1 MPKPIKIN
9 FGGYQGPNSVH
20 TYGAEVFCA
29 ALRRI
34 AGDAVE
40 VSFHADITDTGRN
53 ASDLLGLTEDGTFDG
68 CYFSSSYLAPRVP
81 ALTLFDLHFAVPDKA
96 KAFALLDGEAG
107 DILAGDVTAHTGF
120 TTLGYWDNGLRHMT
134 APDRALLAP
143 ADCDGLSLRILPND
157 NHNQIFQSMGF
168 RPQVIDVK
176 EVTAAVNSGA
186 VDAQENPLTNT
197 YNMGLSKSQRV
208 VTLSG
213 HLMGISLVLFNR
225 AIFASWPDDIQAA
238 IMQAVAEA
246 TTAQRARAQ
255 SDEAASKAAMQK
267 DGVTFVALTPAQ
279 RLAFKAAVKPTVSR
293 IASDISPALLNLFN
307 VELEATP

>member
-1 MPKPIKIN
+1 MADPIKISL
-9 FGGYQGPNSVH
+9 GGYQGPNSVH
-20 TYGAEVFCA
+20 TYGVEAFCA
-29 ALRRI
+29 AMRRL

-40 VSFHADITDTGRN
+40 ISFHPDITDTGRN
-53 ASDLLGLTEDGTFDG
+53 AADLLGLTEGGTFDG
-68 CYFSSSYLAPRVP
+68 CYFSSSYLAPRVS

-107 DILAGDVTAHTGF
+107 KMLADEVTAHTGF
-120 TTLGYWDNGLRHMT
+120 ITLGYWDNGLRHMT
-134 APDRALLAP
+134 TADRPLYTP

-157 NHNQIFQSMGF
+157 NHNQIFQSLGF
-168 RPQVIDVK
+168 HPRVIDVK
-176 EVTAAVNSGA
+176 EVTAAVNNGD

-225 AIFASWPDDIQAA
+225 EKFASWPDHIRAW
-238 IMQAVAEA
+238 ITQAVDEA

-255 SDEAASKAAMQK
+255 ADEAQSKAAMLN
-267 DGVTFVALTPAQ
+267 DGVQMVELTRAQ
-279 RLAFKAAVKPTVSR
+279 RLAFKAAVQPAVSR
-293 IASDISPALLNLFN
+293 IASDISPALLKLFN
-307 VELEATP
+307 VETGAAS